1 MFFFSFS
8 KEKEGKISYSSI
20 FSGRVDVMD
29 FGGNFVESVQ
39 GKTQGLN
46 FSPRFDSVVQLQKQ
60 KKS

>member
-1 MFFFSFS
+1 
-8 KEKEGKISYSSI
+8 
-20 FSGRVDVMD
+20 MD

-60 KKS
+60 KES